1 MPSFEVNQLANVP
14 QHVAIIMDGN
24 GRWAR
29 TRGKPRLFGHREGV
43 ENVRRIVKVAQEAGV
58 PFVTLYAFSEEN
70 QSRPPDEVTGL
81 MKLLREFLRKE
92 IRNMLRDGVR
102 LRTIG
107 DLSGLPDYARDIVQE
122 AVETTE
128 DNDAHNLTL
137 ALNYGS
143 RQETLQAIR
152 AYAEKVSNREANLEK
167 LDWTTFASHLYTAD
181 LPDPDLV
188 IRTSGEYRLSNFLLL
203 QAAYAEIYVT
213 SVPWPEFGRY
223 EFLLALEDYANRER
237 RYGQTGEQVQHN
249 SASTATSESA

>member
-1 MPSFEVNQLANVP
+1 
-14 QHVAIIMDGN
+14 MDGN

-43 ENVRRIVKVAQEAGV
+43 ENVRRVVEAAREAGV

-70 QSRPPDEVTGL
+70 QNRPPDEVTGL

-107 DLSGLPDYARDIVQE
+107 DLSGLPDYAREIVQE
-122 AVETTE
+122 AVEATK
-128 DNDAHNLTL
+128 DNDDHNLTL

-143 RQETLQAIR
+143 RQETLRAIQ
-152 AYAEKVSNREANLEK
+152 AYAEKVSSGEASPEE
-167 LDWTTFASHLYTAD
+167 LDWTTFASHLYTAN
-181 LPDPDLV
+181 LPDPDLIV
-188 IRTSGEYRLSNFLLL
+188 RTSGEYRLSNFLLL

-213 SVPWPEFGRY
+213 SVPWPEFGRD

-237 RYGQTGEQVQHN
+237 RYGQTGEQVQHKADPSPTPV
-249 SASTATSESA
+249 SA

>member
-1 MPSFEVNQLANVP
+1 MPSFEVNQFVDVP
-14 QHVAIIMDGN
+14 RHVAIIMDGN

-43 ENVRRIVKVAQEAGV
+43 ENVRRVVEAAREAGV

-70 QSRPPDEVTGL
+70 QNRPPDEVTGL

-107 DLSGLPDYARDIVQE
+107 DLSGLPDYAREIVQE
-122 AVETTE
+122 AVEATK
-128 DNDAHNLTL
+128 DNDDHNLTL

-143 RQETLQAIR
+143 RQETLRAIQ
-152 AYAEKVSNREANLEK
+152 AYAEKVSSGEASPEE
-167 LDWTTFASHLYTAD
+167 LDWTTFASHLYTAN
-181 LPDPDLV
+181 LPDPDLIV
-188 IRTSGEYRLSNFLLL
+188 RTSGEYRLSNFLLL

-213 SVPWPEFGRY
+213 SVPWPEFGRD

-237 RYGQTGEQVQHN
+237 RYGQTGEQVQHKAAP
-249 SASTATSESA
+249 SPTPVPA

>member
-1 MPSFEVNQLANVP
+1 MPSFEVNQFVDLP
-14 QHVAIIMDGN
+14 RHVAIIMDGN

-43 ENVRRIVKVAQEAGV
+43 ENVRRVVEAAREAGV

-70 QSRPPDEVTGL
+70 QNRPPDEVTGL

-107 DLSGLPDYARDIVQE
+107 DLSGLPDYAREIVQE
-122 AVETTE
+122 AVEATK
-128 DNDAHNLTL
+128 DNDDHNLTL

-143 RQETLQAIR
+143 RQETLRAIQ
-152 AYAEKVSNREANLEK
+152 AYAEKVSSGEASPEE
-167 LDWTTFASHLYTAD
+167 LDWTTFASHLYTAN
-181 LPDPDLV
+181 LPDPDLIV
-188 IRTSGEYRLSNFLLL
+188 RTSGEYRLSNFLLL

-213 SVPWPEFGRY
+213 SVPWPEFGRD

-237 RYGQTGEQVQHN
+237 RYGQTGEQVQHKADPSPTPV
-249 SASTATSESA
+249 SA